1 MQTNHSLSFRDV
13 SVYLNKNL
21 ILDNISFELNE
32 GEILTVVGPS
42 GSGKSTLLNIV
53 GGIISHHTGE
63 IRFRNEPVKHLV
75 RGYIP
80 QNLGLLPWKKV
91 KENIFLADKINK
103 QIEISSDEAFEIITE
118 LGINEFLERYPSE
131 LSGGQQ
137 QRVALARLFVSRPE
151 ILLMDEPFSALD
163 TFTAEISR
171 SLFLELWKK
180 RRTTTIFTTHN
191 LLEAVK
197 LGKHILVLSKLPGR
211 VLRII
216 ENPLF
221 EKGAD
226 RSDESFFSM
235 SQQLQRIMEKEREAG
250 NI

>member
-1 MQTNHSLSFRDV
+1 MSTLSLHNVSVSLS
-13 SVYLNKNL
+13 KNL
-21 ILDNISFELNE
+21 ILQEISFELKE

-42 GSGKSTLLNIV
+42 GSGKSTLLNVI
-53 GGIISHHTGE
+53 GGIIKNYTGDVK
-63 IRFRNEPVKHLV
+63 FRNEPIHDLV

-91 KENIFLADKINK
+91 KDNIFLANKINK
-103 QIEISSDEAFEIITE
+103 NVEITDNESFEIINE
-118 LGINEFLERYPSE
+118 LGISEFMVRYPSE

-137 QRVALARLFVSRPE
+137 QRVALARLFVSHPQ

-163 TFTAEISR
+163 TFTGETSR
-171 SLFLELWKK
+171 ELFLKLWKK
-180 RRTTTIFTTHN
+180 RKKTTIFTTHN

-197 LGKHILVLSKLPGR
+197 LGKQILIMSKLPGR
-211 VLRII
+211 VLKII

-221 EKGAD
+221 EKGVE
-226 RSDESFFSM
+226 RNDESYFRM
-235 SQQLQRIMEKEREAG
+235 AQTLQNLMVEERAKG

>member
-1 MQTNHSLSFRDV
+1 MDSLSLRNV
-13 SVYLNKNL
+13 SVQLNKNQVL
-21 ILDNISFELNE
+21 QDVSFDLHE

-42 GSGKSTLLNIV
+42 GSGKSTLLNILA
-53 GGIISHHTGE
+53 GIIKNYTGE
-63 IRFRNEPVKHLV
+63 IFFRNEPATNLV

-91 KENIFLADKINK
+91 RENIFLASKINK
-103 QIEISSDEAFEIITE
+103 HIEIAEDEAFEIINE
-118 LGINEFLERYPSE
+118 LGIQDFLHRYPSE

-171 SLFLELWKK
+171 SLFLEIWKK
-180 RRTTTIFTTHN
+180 RKITTIFTTHN

-197 LGKHILVLSKLPGR
+197 LGKHILILSKLPGR
-211 VLRII
+211 VLQII

-226 RSDESFFSM
+226 RSDESYFRM
-235 SQQLQRIMEKEREAG
+235 AQQLQNLMEEEREKG
-250 NI
+250 NL

>member
-1 MQTNHSLSFRDV
+1 MSTLSLHNVSVSLS
-13 SVYLNKNL
+13 KNL
-21 ILDNISFELNE
+21 ILQEISFELKE

-42 GSGKSTLLNIV
+42 GSGKSTLLNVI
-53 GGIISHHTGE
+53 GGIIKNYTGDVK
-63 IRFRNEPVKHLV
+63 FRNEPIHDLV

-91 KENIFLADKINK
+91 KDNIFLANKINK
-103 QIEISSDEAFEIITE
+103 NVEITDNESFEIINE
-118 LGINEFLERYPSE
+118 LGISEFMERYPSE

-137 QRVALARLFVSRPE
+137 QRVALARLFVSHPQ

-163 TFTAEISR
+163 TFTGETSR
-171 SLFLELWKK
+171 ELFLKLWKK
-180 RRTTTIFTTHN
+180 RKITTIFTTHN

-197 LGKHILVLSKLPGR
+197 LGKQILIMSKLPGR
-211 VLRII
+211 VLKII

-221 EKGAD
+221 EKGVE
-226 RSDESFFSM
+226 RNDESYFRM
-235 SQQLQRIMEKEREAG
+235 AQTLQNLMVEERAKG

>member
-1 MQTNHSLSFRDV
+1 MQTNHSLSFRNV
-13 SVYLNKNL
+13 SVYLDKNL
-21 ILDNISFELNE
+21 ILHDISFDLNE

-42 GSGKSTLLNIV
+42 GSGKSTLLNII
-53 GGIISHHTGE
+53 GGIISHHSGE
-63 IRFRNEPVKHLV
+63 IRFRNEPIEGLV

-91 KENIFLADKINK
+91 KENIFLANKVNK
-103 QIEISSDEAFEIITE
+103 QIEISRDEAFEIITE
-118 LGINEFLERYPSE
+118 LGINELLERYPSE

-137 QRVALARLFVSRPE
+137 QRVALARLFVCRPE

-197 LGKHILVLSKLPGR
+197 IGKNIMVLSKLPGR
-211 VLRII
+211 ILRII

-226 RSDESFFSM
+226 RSDESFFKM
-235 SQQLQRIMEKEREAG
+235 SRQLQNIMEKEREAG